1 MSTKNLA
8 RTVIEGGRSRGNR
21 WERRFSNKQER
32 VAEQQLSNRMARCE
46 SIDGAIY
53 EPRMPVWRAF
63 NDKLSPAQRW
73 MRSQVGR
80 PWNKVRGELM
90 RRFDTRTTAGR
101 HIVFDHLL
109 RSVQIGETGTA
120 RFRWFDFKV
129 DRQGILR
136 ELTRTRYRRPVPH
149 AALPEPESVL
159 LDWIGTRR
167 VGERDTH
174 LYWFVPTPAGAFR
187 QASRLDE
194 TDAARWRSLPIWF
207 RERWDAFAAPPPERS
222 I

>member
-8 RTVIEGGRSRGNR
+8 RTVIEGGRYRGNR
-21 WERRFSNKQER
+21 WDRRHSNKWER
-32 VAEQQLSNRMARCE
+32 AAERCLSSRMTLLD
-46 SIDGAIY
+46 IDGVLY
-53 EPRMPVWRAF
+53 EPRAPVGAYFR
-63 NDKLSPAQRW
+63 DKLAPAQRW
-73 MRSQVGR
+73 MRSQIGR

-90 RRFDTRTTAGR
+90 LRFDTRTTAGR

-109 RSVQIGETGTA
+109 RSVQIDETAT
-120 RFRWFDFKV
+120 RFWSFDFKV
-129 DRQGILR
+129 DRHGILR
-136 ELTRTRYRRPVPH
+136 ELTRPRYRRPVRPTP
-149 AALPEPESVL
+149 LLEPESVL

-187 QASRLDE
+187 QASALDE
-194 TDAARWRSLPIWF
+194 TDAVRWRSLPIWF
-207 RERWDAFAAPPPERS
+207 RERCDAFAAPPSGRS

>member
-8 RTVIEGGRSRGNR
+8 RTVIEGGRYRGNR
-21 WERRFSNKQER
+21 WDRRHSNKSER
-32 VAEQQLSNRMARCE
+32 AAERCLSNR
-46 SIDGAIY
+46 IHLLDVDGALY
-53 EPRMPVWRAF
+53 EPRTPVRASF
-63 NDKLSPAQRW
+63 RDKLAPAERW

-90 RRFDTRTTAGR
+90 QRFDTRTTAGR

-109 RSVQIGETGTA
+109 RSVQVDEVAMG
-120 RFRWFDFKV
+120 FRWFDFKV
-129 DRQGILR
+129 DRRGTLR
-136 ELTRTRYRRPVPH
+136 ELKRTRYQRPRLYP
-149 AALPEPESVL
+149 ALPEPESEL
-159 LDWIGTRR
+159 LGWLETRR

-187 QASRLDE
+187 QASPLE
-194 TDAARWRSLPIWF
+194 AADAARWRSLPEWF
-207 RERWDAFAAPPPERS
+207 RQRWDAFVAPPCERS

>member
-1 MSTKNLA
+1 M
-8 RTVIEGGRSRGNR
+8 TV
-21 WERRFSNKQER
+21 
-32 VAEQQLSNRMARCE
+32 LD
-46 SIDGAIY
+46 IDSALY
-53 EPRMPVWRAF
+53 EPRTPIRAYF
-63 NDKLSPAQRW
+63 HDKLAPAQRW

-80 PWNKVRGELM
+80 PWDKVRGELM
-90 RRFDTRTTAGR
+90 LRFDTRTTAGR

-109 RSVQIGETGTA
+109 QSVQIDETAT
-120 RFRWFDFKV
+120 RFWPFDFKV
-129 DRQGILR
+129 DRYGILR
-136 ELTRTRYRRPVPH
+136 ELTRTRYRRPVSHP
-149 AALPEPESVL
+149 ALPEPESML
-159 LDWIGTRR
+159 LDWMDRRR

-187 QASRLDE
+187 QASPLDE